1 MTLPSATDVDVT
13 PITSAPARSRIQTR
27 QRLVEAATRL
37 FAEKGLHGVTSHDV
51 ARAAGVAAGTFYLH
65 FRDKTDVYRHIVF
78 HAIEELVLRVQQAV
92 AHSSGSVLGLRARA
106 EAIVAFAEHQRDMV
120 RILFSTDSEAAS
132 VEADALSQ
140 LAGGLEARLRREQEE
155 GQFPADLDPA
165 VCARAHVGMTAHL
178 IDWWTQDPSR
188 ASREDVVET
197 LVRLRFAGKTSG
209 GQE

>member
-1 MTLPSATDVDVT
+1 MTLASATDVDVT

-51 ARAAGVAAGTFYLH
+51 ARAAGVASGTFYLH

-78 HAIEELVLRVQQAV
+78 HAIEELVLLVQQAV
-92 AHSSGSVLGLRARA
+92 AHSPGSVLGLRTRA
-106 EAIVAFAEHQRDMV
+106 EAIVSFAERQRDMV
-120 RILFSTDSEAAS
+120 RILFSTDSESAS
-132 VEADALSQ
+132 VEADALSR

-188 ASREDVVET
+188 ASREDVIET
-197 LVRLRFAGKTSG
+197 LVRLRFAGKTPG